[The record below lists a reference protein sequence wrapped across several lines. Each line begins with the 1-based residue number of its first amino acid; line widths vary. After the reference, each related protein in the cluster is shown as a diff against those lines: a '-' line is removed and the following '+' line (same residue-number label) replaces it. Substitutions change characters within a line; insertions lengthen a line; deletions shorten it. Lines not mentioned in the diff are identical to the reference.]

1 MEWKVMNVKRFVIPG
16 AAIAASLALAACG
29 GGSSSESSAGGGEAV
44 GVKSVDGVGDVLV
57 DSSGKALYASDVE
70 TGGKVRCV
78 DACESFW
85 KPLTVASATPTAAS
99 ATVGRLAVI
108 RRPDGTRQVAIAG
121 MPLYT
126 FADDSAGQI
135 KGIGFED
142 DFNGRHFTW
151 NAVLAGGGL
160 ATRSGGDS
168 SGDSSGGG
176 YGS

>member
-1 MEWKVMNVKRFVIPG
+1 MERKVMTVKRLLILG

-29 GGSSSESSAGGGEAV
+29 GGSSSESSAASGETV
-44 GVKSVDGVGDVLV
+44 GVKTIDGVGDVLV

-70 TGGKVRCV
+70 AGGKVRCV
-78 DACESFW
+78 DSCESFW
-85 KPLTVASATPTAAS
+85 KPLPAASATPTAA
-99 ATVGRLAVI
+99 AKVGRLAVI
-108 RRPDGTRQVAIAG
+108 KRPDGTRQVAIDG

-126 FADDSAGQI
+126 FVDDSAGQI

-168 SGDSSGGG
+168 SDDSSGGG
-176 YGS
+176 YGY